1 MKYSSFFPNFADQN
15 TNLPLSPN
23 VHFSQ
28 LYTTNNYGVESKH
41 DETDHG
47 AKRILDSKF

>member
-1 MKYSSFFPNFADQN
+1 MAILASYNFDAF
-15 TNLPLSPN
+15 TNLHS
-23 VHFSQ
+23 SQ

-47 AKRILDSKF
+47 AKRILNSKF